1 MRGSFN
7 LTAISDPYVM
17 DLSQSDG
24 TDAPVLTAMHG
35 TGAWNFS
42 EVANSFEDFLIT
54 LCQPAE
60 SSDEEQDDVDD

>member
-1 MRGSFN
+1 
-7 LTAISDPYVM
+7 M